1 MSPLDVVILVVAIG
15 AAVCGIVVTVRQ
27 KKQGKG
33 CCGDCSRCG
42 GGCHLDEKEK
52 DE

>member
-1 MSPLDVVILVVAIG
+1 MSPLDVVILVLTIG
-15 AAVCGIVVTVRQ
+15 AAVFGIVVTIRQ

-42 GGCHLDEKEK
+42 GYCHLDETKK

>member
-15 AAVCGIVVTVRQ
+15 AAVCGIVVTIRQ
-27 KKQGKG
+27 RKQGKG
-33 CCGDCSRCG
+33 CGGDCSRCG
-42 GGCHLDEKEK
+42 GCCHLNEKEK